1 MSWAQEADILQIPGT
16 LFNASKSQ
24 KCMYGVLTVYI
35 RWRRNGLSEAY
46 YPHENG
52 NVRCS
57 SDEEPTCGTA
67 LGEDGPLAVERRR
80 PCRDLSTMA
89 HVPPHITPTA
99 LCRPLPQ
106 PTALLLW
113 PSSLK

>member
-1 MSWAQEADILQIPGT
+1 M
-16 LFNASKSQ
+16 
-24 KCMYGVLTVYI
+24 
-35 RWRRNGLSEAY
+35 AY
-46 YPHENG
+46 RPHEYG

-67 LGEDGPLAVERRR
+67 LGEDGPFAVKRLR

-89 HVPPHITPTA
+89 HVLPHITPTA

-106 PTALLLW
+106 PTVLLLG